1 MMHDPLPLPRLS
13 TWQLRALAKSVRH
26 QAGADDRTADSVAA
40 ALESVSR
47 RRTARQ
53 PVLMA
58 RRAFT
63 GLQRW
68 VLLLAGAAVDLAHI
82 CLAARALQVAA
93 YGEQKASR
101 SFSSHAAQ
109 GKAPVSTPRSKVM
122 ALDPSVVKQ
131 AFLAVE
137 NGNGLSPDVCSALV
151 AQGWV
156 EWVDYVHGTPV
167 DQNSPRSL
175 LRMTREGR
183 RLFRVERVSIDQ
195 GAGSPGSPGSANSL
209 AA

>member
-13 TWQLRALAKSVRH
+13 ISQLRALAKSVRH
-26 QAGADDRTADSVAA
+26 QAGANDPTADSVAA

-53 PVLMA
+53 PLLLA

-63 GLQRW
+63 GLQRR
-68 VLLLAGAAVDLAHI
+68 LLQLADASVDFAHV

-93 YGEQKASR
+93 YGEQNASR
-101 SFSSHAAQ
+101 YLSSQAAQ
-109 GKAPVSTPRSKVM
+109 RRAPASTPGSKVM
-122 ALDPSVVKQ
+122 SLSPSVVKQ

-137 NGNGLSPDVCSALV
+137 NGNGLSPDLCNALV
-151 AQGWV
+151 ELGWL
-156 EWVDYVHGTPV
+156 EWVDFVHGTPI
-167 DQNSPRSL
+167 DANSPRSL

-183 RLFRVERVSIDQ
+183 RLFRTERVSLD
-195 GAGSPGSPGSANSL
+195 AGRGSANSL

>member
-26 QAGADDRTADSVAA
+26 QAGANDRTADSVAA

-53 PVLMA
+53 PLLLA

-63 GLQRW
+63 GLQRR
-68 VLLLAGAAVDLAHI
+68 VLLLAGAGVDLAHI

-93 YGEQKASR
+93 YGEQNASR
-101 SFSSHAAQ
+101 NLSSQAAQ
-109 GKAPVSTPRSKVM
+109 HRAPASTPGSKVM
-122 ALDPSVVKQ
+122 SLDPSVVKQ

-137 NGNGLSPDVCSALV
+137 NGNGLSPDLCNALV
-151 AQGWV
+151 ARGWV
-156 EWVDYVHGTPV
+156 EWVDFVHGTPI
-167 DQNSPRSL
+167 DANSPRSL

-183 RLFRVERVSIDQ
+183 RLFRVERVSLDEN
-195 GAGSPGSPGSANSL
+195 AGSANSL